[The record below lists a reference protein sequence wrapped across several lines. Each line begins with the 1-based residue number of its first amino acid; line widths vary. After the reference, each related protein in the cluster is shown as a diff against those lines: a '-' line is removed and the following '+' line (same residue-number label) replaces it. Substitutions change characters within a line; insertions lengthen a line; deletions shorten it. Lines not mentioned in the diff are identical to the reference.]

1 MGMKF
6 HIYLIYMLAFV
17 LISCNSDN
25 DELGVSLQ
33 PAGDN
38 IVLKID
44 SFGVTTQ
51 NIDIPSIVSRPDSL
65 LFGTFVND
73 EYGTL
78 NADILTQVMPP
89 LNAKFPAGAQG
100 DSAKIIVRYLTWFGD
115 SYSPFS
121 LNAYQ
126 MDLNT
131 FDENGVYYTDIKPEQ
146 YCTKSILLGSKV
158 ATASDYGASRSDTT
172 SIEIKL
178 SNAFVKSFEG
188 ELSREPYT
196 YETEKN
202 FHQNFKGI
210 YLTTNFG
217 TATMLNVRS
226 LLMRYYYSYQYV
238 GKTVKGDKDSTY
250 TVKMYQ
256 DYPASQEVR
265 VVNRLAHKN
274 KAQVLQSF
282 NAKPELNLVSSPSNI
297 YTSLTLPYNQIRA
310 KLKAG
315 VGNKN
320 LLLNRAMFRVY
331 VDSYSTETLAV
342 PLVSTMMM
350 INEDSVGNYFKSRK
364 VPSAYSAV
372 ISSIS
377 YETIDTDS
385 VRYYY
390 DFDMSKLLTEEL
402 NNNHYMVN
410 NVAQD
415 IKFRLIP
422 VSASYN
428 SSGYVKEYKEMQL
441 LRAVKLCSPNHP
453 ISPMKLRM
461 VYSGF

>member
-17 LISCNSDN
+17 MISCNSDN

-38 IVLKID
+38 IVLKVD
-44 SFGVTTQ
+44 SFGVTSQ
-51 NIDIPSIVSRPDSL
+51 NIAIPSINSRPDSL
-65 LFGTFVND
+65 LFGTFVNA

-89 LNAKFPAGAQG
+89 INAKFPAGSQG

-115 SYSPFS
+115 NYSPFS

-131 FDENGVYYTDIKPEQ
+131 FDEKGVYYSNIKPEE
-146 YCTKSILLGSKV
+146 YCTKSILLGTKV
-158 ATASDYGASRSDTT
+158 ATASDYGASRNDTS

-178 SNAFVKSFEG
+178 SDNFVKSFEG
-188 ELSREPYT
+188 ELTKQYT
-196 YETEKN
+196 YETEN
-202 FHQNFKGI
+202 DFHQNFKGI

-226 LLMRYYYSYQYV
+226 LLLRYYYSYKYV
-238 GKTVKGDKDSTY
+238 GKNVKGDKDSTY
-250 TVKMYQ
+250 TVNLYQ
-256 DYPASQEVR
+256 DYPASKEIR
-265 VVNRLAHKN
+265 MVNRLMHKN
-274 KAQVLQSF
+274 KDAVLQSF
-282 NAKPELNLVSSPSNI
+282 NAKPEINLVSSPSNI
-297 YTSLTLPYNQIRA
+297 YTTLTLPYNQFKT
-310 KLKAG
+310 KLQAG
-315 VGNKN
+315 VGNKK

-331 VDSYSTETLAV
+331 VDSYSTENLAV

-350 INEDSVGNYFKSRK
+350 INEDSIGKYFNSRN

-372 ISSIS
+372 VSSIS
-377 YETIDTDS
+377 YEAIDTDS

-402 NNNHYMVN
+402 NNNHYTVN
-410 NVAQD
+410 GVTKD
-415 IKFRLIP
+415 INFRLVP

-428 SSGYVKEYKEMQL
+428 SSGYVKEYKEMQM

-453 ISPMKLRM
+453 KTPMKLRA